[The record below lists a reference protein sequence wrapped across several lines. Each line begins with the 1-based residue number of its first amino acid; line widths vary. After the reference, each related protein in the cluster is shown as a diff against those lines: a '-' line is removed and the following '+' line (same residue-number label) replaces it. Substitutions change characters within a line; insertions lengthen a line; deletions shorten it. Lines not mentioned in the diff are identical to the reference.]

1 MLIYKPLNQT
11 QERFN
16 ALCTLGGG
24 KGGGPARTKVQALL
38 SQSGKQLNQLA
49 YKEIAEHLTEF
60 SDRNPWH
67 ICFAVALSWGHLA
80 RLDPA
85 FTDAATNVL
94 ANWNDADLKVARKF
108 HYERGPEPIEQ
119 SLRGAYTLFQ
129 RVKLPD
135 KLPTTLKQCGDAQ
148 QRWIGQVIGPHR
160 PPYIGSWN
168 ATAMFMVALFANPAL
183 AAGLIK
189 PEVLLPPGGPIFG
202 GLSILYNANI
212 LAHKPAGSELDDQA
226 FEPGALYE
234 NNALFEEIHKGHAGW
249 HLIDVHSGIYLLGTR
264 LPESAKWV
272 DLGAGP

>member
-1 MLIYKPLNQT
+1 MLINKPLNQT

-16 ALCTLGGG
+16 ALCKLGGG

-67 ICFAVALSWGHLA
+67 ICFAVALS
-80 RLDPA
+80 
-85 FTDAATNVL
+85 
-94 ANWNDADLKVARKF
+94 
-108 HYERGPEPIEQ
+108 

>member
-1 MLIYKPLNQT
+1 MLINKPLNQT

-16 ALCTLGGG
+16 ALCKLGGG

-67 ICFAVALSWGHLA
+67 ICFAVALS
-80 RLDPA
+80 
-85 FTDAATNVL
+85 
-94 ANWNDADLKVARKF
+94 
-108 HYERGPEPIEQ
+108 

-168 ATAMFMVALFANPAL
+168 ATAMFMVA
-183 AAGLIK
+183 
-189 PEVLLPPGGPIFG
+189 FG
-202 GLSILYNANI
+202 GCQFSTTRTSWRINPPVASWTIRLSSR
-212 LAHKPAGSELDDQA
+212 AHSTRTMPCSKKFTKATP
-226 FEPGALYE
+226 
-234 NNALFEEIHKGHAGW
+234 
-249 HLIDVHSGIYLLGTR
+249 VGT
-264 LPESAKWV
+264 
-272 DLGAGP
+272 